1 MPVFQQAP
9 KPQMDSP
16 QDDTSSQATP
26 AGNPGGGEGRRR
38 RRGGRGRERG
48 GEAGGGQRE
57 LGPTLPEGAPPPAPV
72 DWKPG
77 ERRNEAAR
85 PRSDARPPR
94 REERGRDDRKREER
108 GRDSR
113 RPDAGGGRRGP
124 RDAARD
130 PARETAKKA
139 GTTAPA
145 PAPAPAKARK
155 EDFLVELGGELLENV
170 SRSFYLTIKLLPET
184 LRGPISLAYLLA
196 RSLDTIADAV
206 KAAPAELRLEHL
218 RAFAD
223 AMKYGADTEAVG
235 RLGRDITAKLP
246 AGAEKTLLENA
257 PRLLAW
263 LGSIA
268 MPDRWEVQRVILRIA
283 HGQALDLVRF
293 GDGRE
298 RKALAN
304 VGELND
310 YTYFVAGSVGEFW
323 TRLCERHLATKFARL
338 PEAEMLKLGKR
349 YGQGLQLINI
359 LRDLPEDLAAGRCY
373 LPQDELAVAGLTPDD
388 LTKSPAKARKLVE
401 KWRGET
407 IARLDDGWKYVR
419 AIREW
424 KMRYACALPILIGL
438 DTLALLARESP
449 LEAKAKHKVT
459 RSVAAGT
466 LLKAKFGVI
475 SQVWLDSMYA
485 RRRKKAGR

>member
-1 MPVFQQAP
+1 ME
-9 KPQMDSP
+9 SP

-26 AGNPGGGEGRRR
+26 AGNPEGGERRRR

-48 GEAGGGQRE
+48 GEAGGGPRA

-77 ERRNEAAR
+77 ERRNEASR
-85 PRSDARPPR
+85 PRSDSRPPR

-108 GRDSR
+108 PREERGRDSR
-113 RPDAGGGRRGP
+113 RPDAGGGGGRRGP
-124 RDAARD
+124 RDATRD
-130 PARETAKKA
+130 PAREIPKKA
-139 GTTAPA
+139 DAPA
-145 PAPAPAKARK
+145 PAVAPTPAKARK

-170 SRSFYLTIKLLPET
+170 SRSFFLTIKLLPET

-196 RSLDTIADAV
+196 RSLDTIADAA

-218 RAFAD
+218 RGFAD
-223 AMKYGADTEAVG
+223 AMKYGADAEAVA
-235 RLGRDITAKLP
+235 RLRRDITAKLP
-246 AGAEKTLLENA
+246 VGAEKTLLENA

-293 GDGRE
+293 GDGSE
-298 RKALAN
+298 RKALAH

-338 PEAEMLKLGKR
+338 PEAEMLKLGRR

-373 LPQDELAVAGLTPDD
+373 LPLDELAAAGLTPDD

-407 IARLDDGWKYVR
+407 IARLDDGWKYVK

-449 LEAKAKHKVT
+449 LEAKTKHKVT
-459 RSVAAGT
+459 RSVAAAT

-475 SQVWLDSMYA
+475 SQVWLDSMYS

>member
-1 MPVFQQAP
+1 MTA
-9 KPQMDSP
+9 
-16 QDDTSSQATP
+16 A
-26 AGNPGGGEGRRR
+26 A
-38 RRGGRGRERG
+38 
-48 GEAGGGQRE
+48 
-57 LGPTLPEGAPPPAPV
+57 PAPV
-72 DWKPG
+72 
-77 ERRNEAAR
+77 
-85 PRSDARPPR
+85 
-94 REERGRDDRKREER
+94 
-108 GRDSR
+108 
-113 RPDAGGGRRGP
+113 
-124 RDAARD
+124 
-130 PARETAKKA
+130 
-139 GTTAPA
+139 
-145 PAPAPAKARK
+145 KARK

-196 RSLDTIADAV
+196 RSLDTIADAA

-223 AMKYGADTEAVG
+223 AMKYGADPEGVA
-235 RLGRDITAKLP
+235 RLRRDITAKLP

-268 MPDRWEVQRVILRIA
+268 MTDRWEVQRVILRIA

-298 RKALAN
+298 RKALTH

-323 TRLCERHLATKFARL
+323 TRLCERHLATKFAKL
-338 PEAEMLKLGKR
+338 PEAEMFRLGKR

-359 LRDLPEDLAAGRCY
+359 LRDLREDLAAGRCY
-373 LPQDELAVAGLTPDD
+373 LPQDELASAGLTPDD

-407 IARLDDGWKYVR
+407 IARLDDGWKYVQ

-438 DTLALLARESP
+438 DTLALLAKESP
-449 LEAKAKHKVT
+449 LESKDKQKVN
-459 RSVAAGT
+459 RSTAART
-466 LLKAKFGVI
+466 LLKAKLGRI
-475 SQVWLDSMYA
+475 SQAWLDSMYS
-485 RRRKKAGR
+485 RRRKRAGR